1 MKWILLQY
9 ACWICSPSISDCLYP
24 GQPCG
29 HPTEEG
35 WPGSVLHEHSEYR
48 PAGAEVALLLIHYLN
63 HCSMT
68 CTTSDRML
76 DCNSG
81 WMNLPAGTAVE
92 SEGTWSL
99 WCWICSSVTFRWRRN
114 SSKVIWCFTVDI
126 IETISCCLWLI
137 LYRGDALW
145 PHFLFVNSSLRQVC
159 DQPEGA
165 VQAWHDPCA
174 GEHLFS
180 RSGLQEEHPGHHTH
194 RKATLSLS
202 LTRLNTHSFA
212 STWWITV
219 KWSLNI
225 NSI

>member
-1 MKWILLQY
+1 MNVSQVPQWNPGLHEVCGAWSAQPLPTGWDAVPARWLVFHCGYNQDIDCILL
-9 ACWICSPSISDCLYP
+9 LYELF
-24 GQPCG
+24 CI
-29 HPTEEG
+29 
-35 WPGSVLHEHSEYR
+35 V
-48 PAGAEVALLLIHYLN
+48 VIHG
-63 HCSMT
+63 M
-68 CTTSDRML
+68 
-76 DCNSG
+76 
-81 WMNLPAGTAVE
+81 P
-92 SEGTWSL
+92 
-99 WCWICSSVTFRWRRN
+99 IF
-114 SSKVIWCFTVDI
+114 
-126 IETISCCLWLI
+126 
-137 LYRGDALW
+137 
-145 PHFLFVNSSLRQVC
+145 FLFVNSSLRQVC